1 MDFLISISKLCLM
14 AGIYSLLY
22 KPITNLLLQNDKFKF
37 YTQNRKNYIV
47 KNLIKT
53 GSMFIIFLNFIYII
67 YPANFQAFLTNK
79 IIRNYGALY
88 VGNDL
93 GGLIMVKKLPKS
105 TKTHH
110 IITLFLYGIVAY
122 FDVEKNDIVRMI
134 TIYTVFSFIPYSV
147 NGFLAMRFFIN
158 KDTKDKKQLLLNKI
172 IDINRICARYTYMI
186 TCMCNWL
193 IHLLYFAN
201 KFIIWDF
208 NVLHIL
214 YMLFLI
220 PIINDDLVL
229 LSWLNKKI
237 C

>member
-1 MDFLISISKLCLM
+1 MDFLISISKLCFV
-14 AGIYSLLY
+14 AGFYSILY

-158 KDTKDKKQLLLNKI
+158 KDTKDKKQL
-172 IDINRICARYTYMI
+172 
-186 TCMCNWL
+186 
-193 IHLLYFAN
+193 F
-201 KFIIWDF
+201 
-208 NVLHIL
+208 
-214 YMLFLI
+214 
-220 PIINDDLVL
+220 
-229 LSWLNKKI
+229 S
-237 C
+237 